1 MQTDFL
7 FLWGLKT
14 RAKLQFLNHSH
25 KWFVQ
30 AHTGVTGPS
39 GKKIHWE
46 TQLQRFG
53 VLGTRKEIIRL
64 LSG

>member
-1 MQTDFL
+1 MQNDFL
-7 FLWGLKT
+7 FLWGQKT

-25 KWFVQ
+25 RWFVQ

-46 TQLQRFG
+46 SPTTEVWSASHEEGNL
-53 VLGTRKEIIRL
+53 
-64 LSG
+64 